1 MYFTE
6 EVKHIKVT
14 LENKKWKKFIVIGT
28 LVLASII
35 LLLVLP
41 LGHDLWYHIYRI
53 GTMASELQKN
63 PWQIPIR
70 MLAES
75 YNGYG
80 YGAALY
86 YGDLFLYIPAV
97 MVCLGMNEVLAYK
110 IFTVIILWGTFF
122 IAYGSMRLIK
132 KEEIALYF
140 ALFYTFSSCSLLNL
154 CVRSAIGESLAFMF
168 LPLAAVSFGNI
179 LYGKKEYRNWL
190 LLGFSMSA
198 IAMSHMLTLSLSV
211 VGLCVW
217 CVLEIKKVFAEKRVI
232 EILKAACFMVGLSAS
247 FLFPMFEQMAFQ
259 KVQTPGNNDYQK
271 QAFLDYAIEWMD
283 YIIPYEVKKIFVS
296 FFSLSWDIE
305 TWHPGTIGL
314 FGFVVI
320 GAILLLK
327 PILNKKQAGVV
338 VCSLSALVLLGITP
352 VMDIVKEFA
361 AFMQFPWRVLPLI
374 TLGLSFSGIWILEN
388 AKVSEDKKKKMEW
401 GMVIGT
407 LLIAIWAVGPRYA
420 YQVYVQRDDFAYIQE
435 NNPDFYEKYK
445 VHYDKNAGD
454 ALYLPEGVPAS
465 LYLDRGDVVAANNEK
480 IIFDWQRIQNGI
492 NIQIL
497 ENEGSD
503 GVLELPLYMYK
514 GYVAKNAD
522 GENLPIVKSEN
533 GLASVEIGD
542 SVGAVSVWYQGTLVQ
557 KISDMVTLLTILSF
571 LCGYRIIVYKS
582 KRAKKNV

>member
-41 LGHDLWYHIYRI
+41 LGHDLWYHVYRI
-53 GTMASELQKN
+53 GAIASELQKN
-63 PWQIPIR
+63 PWQLPVR

-122 IAYGSMRLIK
+122 IAYGSMRFIK

-168 LPLAAVSFGNI
+168 LPLVAVSFGNI

-190 LLGFSMSA
+190 LLGGSMSA

-217 CVLEIKKVFAEKRVI
+217 CVLEIRKVFAEKRVI

-259 KVQTPGNNDYQK
+259 KVQTPGNNDYPK
-271 QAFLDYAIEWMD
+271 QAFLDYAVEWMD

-296 FFSLSWDIE
+296 IFSLSWDIE

-314 FGFVVI
+314 FGFVII

-327 PILNKKQAGVV
+327 PILNKKQTGVV

-361 AFMQFPWRVLPLI
+361 AFM
-374 TLGLSFSGIWILEN
+374 
-388 AKVSEDKKKKMEW
+388 
-401 GMVIGT
+401 
-407 LLIAIWAVGPRYA
+407 
-420 YQVYVQRDDFAYIQE
+420 
-435 NNPDFYEKYK
+435 
-445 VHYDKNAGD
+445 
-454 ALYLPEGVPAS
+454 
-465 LYLDRGDVVAANNEK
+465 
-480 IIFDWQRIQNGI
+480 
-492 NIQIL
+492 
-497 ENEGSD
+497 
-503 GVLELPLYMYK
+503 
-514 GYVAKNAD
+514 
-522 GENLPIVKSEN
+522 
-533 GLASVEIGD
+533 
-542 SVGAVSVWYQGTLVQ
+542 
-557 KISDMVTLLTILSF
+557 
-571 LCGYRIIVYKS
+571 
-582 KRAKKNV
+582 